1 MVSSGRSN
9 PTASQQMANIAN
21 NKQNQNQ
28 SAQKARD
35 YYNSITKTTD
45 AYINQPITVNSAA
58 DAKNA
63 EVNRKRNEQLAD
75 IKKQADAIMNDS
87 SLSAKEK
94 AFQLGSL
101 NSSTYGTI
109 SKAYADTN
117 NMNAALNVSDAIQS
131 VVSVN
136 SSVLNPF
143 NNTNNTTTSPQKTTS
158 VTTHSSVQAGST
170 PDSVINTYAKNG
182 YINYGGNSIS
192 VEEFKEGT
200 VRADQD
206 RILQQADYE
215 KWLNQP
221 GHNRSLSTEQWMAD
235 KAWQDSHLGVNDHNI
250 VIR

>member
-117 NMNAALNVSDAIQS
+117 NMNAALNVSDAINNVVNRVQS
-131 VVSVN
+131 IPTFNVVDSSAAAPTVN
-136 SSVLNPF
+136 SPKRTETMAGNTSKEQYAQYLKDGYITYYD
-143 NNTNNTTTSPQKTTS
+143 NNGTITRISETEFKDGLLQGQQEDILRSAQEYKNNTTPGYVGNQ
-158 VTTHSSVQAGST
+158 GGG
-170 PDSVINTYAKNG
+170 DYTYKK
-182 YINYGGNSIS
+182 GGNGRD
-192 VEEFKEGT
+192 VFGG
-200 VRADQD
+200 
-206 RILQQADYE
+206 
-215 KWLNQP
+215 KW
-221 GHNRSLSTEQWMAD
+221 
-235 KAWQDSHLGVNDHNI
+235 
-250 VIR
+250 